1 MDLHHLKIFY
11 EVARRGGFTAA
22 ARTLRV
28 SQPSLS
34 RSVRLLEEAEKV
46 TLLQRG
52 KRGVTLTAEG
62 KAFFGSCEKIFAEV
76 ETLRTTRTGAELA
89 GELAIAASDNLC
101 NHVLPRVLP
110 GFLRQHPGLKARLFS
125 GTSEQ
130 ILGELRE
137 GRAELGLFYTE
148 VRDRSFETEKL
159 WPVEFVMVRAP
170 RAEAGDAFVGSRTGD
185 YAKAYPALA
194 MLRSAGFDPKAVM
207 ETNNQETQKR
217 MVMAGLG
224 YSLLP
229 SHMVEVELREGRL
242 EKMKAPRQFKG
253 QVFLASRR
261 GVRLSRTAEA
271 WRAVLRNF
279 SL

>member
-1 MDLHHLKIFY
+1 MDLHHLRIFY

-34 RSVRLLEEAEKV
+34 RSVRLLEEEEQV
-46 TLLQRG
+46 TLLERS
-52 KRGVTLTAEG
+52 KRGVTLTADG
-62 KAFFGSCEKIFAEV
+62 RAFFASCEKIFAEV
-76 ETLRTTRTGAELA
+76 EGLKTSRAGAELS
-89 GELAIAASDNLC
+89 GDLALAASDNLC

-110 GFLRQHPGLKARLFS
+110 AFLRQHSRVKARLFS

-130 ILGELRE
+130 ILEELRE
-137 GRAELGLFYTE
+137 GRAELGLFYSE
-148 VRDRSFETEKL
+148 VRDRKAFETEKL

-170 RAEAGDAFVGSRTGD
+170 GGDEQAFVGSRSGD

-194 MLRSAGFDPKAVM
+194 MLRSAGLDPKAVL

-224 YSLLP
+224 FSLLP
-229 SHMVEVELREGRL
+229 AHMVEAELRTGRL
-242 EKMKAPRQFKG
+242 EKMKTPRHFKG
-253 QVFLASRR
+253 QVFLARRR
-261 GVRLSRTAEA
+261 GVRLSRSAEA
-271 WRAVLRNF
+271 WRDTLKNF